1 MKRKQILLIAATLL
15 CALILSSSSALAA
28 SGQEVRVPYVVSSDD
43 GSWWTGI
50 AITNGASSAITDM
63 ELAFTTDTGSSGYT
77 SKSPMF
83 ENDREL
89 FPFVYYKTD
98 LAEIAG
104 DAILIDSLPNLYAG
118 TDIVPKTLPSEAGSV
133 IFSHTGDEPFFVTV
147 YIGGPTGFAYQVFE
161 SNAPSP

>member
-1 MKRKQILLIAATLL
+1 MNKKQLLLITAAVL

-28 SGQEVRVPYVVSSDD
+28 SGQEVRVPYVVSSSD

-50 AITNGASSAITDM
+50 AITNGSGNAITDM
-63 ELAFTTDTGSSGYT
+63 ELAFTTDTGSSRYLITLDGNNLEFLPY
-77 SKSPMF
+77 
-83 ENDREL
+83 
-89 FPFVYYKTD
+89 VYYKTD

-104 DAILIDSLPNLYAG
+104 NAILIDSLPNLYAG
-118 TDIVPKTLPSEAGSV
+118 TGIVPKTLPSEAGSV